1 MSNFICR
8 QTENIFYEPLSA
20 QRFKCTMAEY
30 SMKVKRFNDL
40 RLERRWENL
49 CLNEWLDILGLPGV
63 EIGKHLRWEAY
74 EDIEWIDIDI
84 VPALDEST
92 NEPMYELDY
101 GGLNPSMLSKYSSI
115 RREVLA
121 KMLGET

>member
-8 QTENIFYEPLSA
+8 MTDNIFYEPLSM

-49 CLNEWLDILGLPGV
+49 CLNDWLDILGLPGV
-63 EIGKHLRWEAY
+63 TIGERLRWEAY

-84 VPALDEST
+84 VPALDNGT
-92 NEPMYELDY
+92 NSPVYVLDY
-101 GGLNPSMLSKYSSI
+101 DRLNPRMLSKYSSI
-115 RREVLA
+115 SREVLA
-121 KMLGET
+121 EKLGEA